1 MLRGSCTLPYS
12 ASRFLRAVSL
22 PRMHYPSSP
31 PTTPQGQ
38 IQVFKMSSHF
48 HSLHTQLSPCFPL
61 LTNTATSMLPG
72 ETPPRCFQPALV
84 GVRCAGQTQCL
95 GVCVCVCVHIQS
107 CLTLCDPIDCS
118 PPGSSFHGI
127 LQARYCSGLPFP
139 PPGDILRPVI
149 EPMSPALAGRF
160 LYH

>member
-1 MLRGSCTLPYS
+1 MAAVLCLTLLLAFLGPCPCLECTTHPLLQPLLKAKFKFLKCPLTSTLCTLS
-12 ASRFLRAVSL
+12 SLHASL
-22 PRMHYPSSP
+22 SSP
-31 PTTPQGQ
+31 TQQHQCSQGRPLPDA
-38 IQVFKMSSHF
+38 SS
-48 HSLHTQLSPCFPL
+48 QLWWESDVQDKPSVL
-61 LTNTATSMLPG
+61 
-72 ETPPRCFQPALV
+72 
-84 GVRCAGQTQCL
+84 
-95 GVCVCVCVHIQS
+95 VCVCVCVHIQS